1 MASAKEMREI
11 VDRVSA
17 EVMSEMKTGE
27 NGFSVGDL
35 AASLKEMTDS
45 PQEAW
50 SISYSTTDAKI
61 AARPG
66 LANPASAWSISY
78 STADAAVRSLEA
90 EKK

>member
-17 EVMSEMKTGE
+17 EVMSEMKVGE
-27 NGFSVGDL
+27 KGFGVSDL

-50 SISYSTTDAKI
+50 TIIYSTADAKF
-61 AARPG
+61 AGRSD

-78 STADAAVRSLEA
+78 STTDAAIREPAVA
-90 EKK
+90 KK